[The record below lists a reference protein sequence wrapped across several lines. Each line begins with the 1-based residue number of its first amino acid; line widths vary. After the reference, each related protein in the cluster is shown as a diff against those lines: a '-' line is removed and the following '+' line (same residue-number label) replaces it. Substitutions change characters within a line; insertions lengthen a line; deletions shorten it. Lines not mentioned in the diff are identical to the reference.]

1 MPDLLV
7 HYVLSVLVAK
17 TRVSTKWALLLG
29 ILGLLPDVDALLRIH
44 RWLTHSLVVIV
55 LVATPLLA
63 LIRLRWR
70 GRFGLALLA
79 LLIVAL
85 HPVMDVFTGQTPI
98 LWPLV
103 DSVWIRVSVSGALS
117 STGVTIK
124 PSIAVTT
131 SRPSFTQREVVEGPI
146 VTELGVVL
154 AVVVAV
160 ILALDYLSRATSRA
174 R

>member
-1 MPDLLV
+1 MPDLLA

-17 TRVSTKWALLLG
+17 TRVSAKWALLLG
-29 ILGLLPDVDALLRIH
+29 ILGLIPDIDALLRIH

-70 GRFGLALLA
+70 GKFSLALLA

-103 DSVWIRVSVSGALS
+103 DSVWIKVSVNGASS
-117 STGVTIK
+117 STGVTIT
-124 PSIAVTT
+124 PSIAVIT
-131 SRPSFTQREVVEGPI
+131 SRPSFTQREVVEGPV

-154 AVVVAV
+154 AVVAVV
-160 ILALDYLSRATSRA
+160 ILALDYLSRAR
-174 R
+174 